1 VARRACT
8 SALGTALP
16 TVAEDGLTPREREIL
31 SWVARGVSN
40 RDIAEALFIS
50 PKTVS
55 VHVSALLRKF
65 GVSGRG
71 DLRSAAALT
80 VHRD

>member
-1 VARRACT
+1 
-8 SALGTALP
+8 LTA
-16 TVAEDGLTPREREIL
+16 REREIL
-31 SWVARGVSN
+31 TMVVSGKSN
-40 RDIAEALFIS
+40 RDIARALFIS

-71 DLRSAAALT
+71 I
-80 VHRD
+80 